1 MNNQELKQA
10 IIDDI
15 EFLKTAKIGILDKNI
30 YYSRLKK
37 YAWSAFAWM
46 YFPTLIIG
54 FLVFIFTTKSH
65 LRHDFLADYLMDCI
79 IVSLLMPV
87 FALVAY
93 FTKIMNWIVFEEF
106 LLPHLKTKD
115 MIRSYLRKFIT
126 LALKLYLVWLVI
138 GMILCGFE
146 STSTVVLQLLAFVGL
161 HFIMYLM
168 VYAELNRIGASVFF
182 EYLSSFFGKETN
194 RLSLK

>member
-1 MNNQELKQA
+1 MNNQQLKQA

-15 EFLKTAKIGILDKNI
+15 EFLKTAKIGILDKDI

-37 YAWSAFAWM
+37 YAWRAFAWM
-46 YFPTLIIG
+46 YFPVITLG
-54 FLVFIFTTKSH
+54 FFVFIFTSKSH
-65 LRHDFLADYLMDCI
+65 LRHDFLENYLMDCI
-79 IVSLLMPV
+79 IAGLLVPV

-115 MIRSYLRKFIT
+115 MIGSYLRKFISLT
-126 LALKLYLVWLVI
+126 LKLYIVWLVI
-138 GMILCGFE
+138 GMISCGFE
-146 STSTVVLQLLAFVGL
+146 STSTIILQLLAFVGL
-161 HFIMYLM
+161 HFIMYLI

-182 EYLSSFFGKETN
+182 EYLSDLFDKEIN
-194 RLSLK
+194 RLPLK